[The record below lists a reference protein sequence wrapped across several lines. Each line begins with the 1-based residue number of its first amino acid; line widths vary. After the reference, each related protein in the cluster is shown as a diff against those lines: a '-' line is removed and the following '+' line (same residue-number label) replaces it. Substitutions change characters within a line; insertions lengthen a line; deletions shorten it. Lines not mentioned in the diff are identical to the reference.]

1 MALLRPSIPRLTTR
15 WRLLL
20 GLVAGAG
27 CAGAN
32 GGQSRP
38 APAVA
43 KRPPAGSVTTLHEQL
58 QASLERQSDLERRV
72 EDLSS
77 QLYEV
82 QERNAPRSIE
92 IRSGARRAV
101 AIRPT
106 PEGYRSQSVDDTT
119 EEAPPPPAT
128 TERPSLSIDGSRV
141 RYDEPGGERTRYKLT
156 EPTPAPKRPQ
166 RTPPAHQPL
175 IPTDVVAEGST
186 PPPPAPR
193 APAPVAGPDRLVAKA
208 AVPPAAAAA
217 RGTVSPPAAPP
228 VAAPPVAAKVET
240 PRPAPVP
247 RTRPTPEAAPLPP
260 VGEAVVRASEPAARS
275 ERPVEPASH
284 LAQGEVPDRYR
295 EALDLLR
302 KGQHEPAMAVF
313 RGIVADHPRHDLA
326 DNAQYWLGE
335 AYYDQKDFDRASV
348 EFKRVIDRF
357 PKGNKVPDALY
368 KLALCHAQRNQT
380 QAAKAALEK
389 LLRSYPKAEVAKKA
403 RDRLGTLRGA

>member
-20 GLVAGAG
+20 GLAAAVG
-27 CAGAN
+27 CASAN
-32 GGQSRP
+32 GGQPRP
-38 APAVA
+38 APGAV
-43 KRPPAGSVTTLHEQL
+43 KHPPPGSVTTLHEQL
-58 QASLERQSDLERRV
+58 QASLDRQNDLERRV

-106 PEGYRSQSVDDTT
+106 TEGYRSQAVDDPP
-119 EEAPPPPAT
+119 EEAAPPPPT
-128 TERPSLSIDGSRV
+128 SERPSLSIDGSRV

-156 EPTPAPKRPQ
+156 EPTPARQ
-166 RTPPAHQPL
+166 RAQRVPPVQKPL

-186 PPPPAPR
+186 PPSPAPH
-193 APAPVAGPDRLVAKA
+193 APAAGPDRLVARA

-217 RGTVSPPAAPP
+217 RGPVAPPARVVAPP
-228 VAAPPVAAKVET
+228 VAPQPVASSPAKAAAPALPPPV
-240 PRPAPVP
+240 
-247 RTRPTPEAAPLPP
+247 PEPAPLPP
-260 VGEAVVRASEPAARS
+260 VGEAVVRASEPAPRP
-275 ERPVEPASH
+275 ERPPEPATH
-284 LAQGEVPDRYR
+284 LSPGEVPDRYR

-326 DNAQYWLGE
+326 DNAQYWMGE
-335 AYYDQKDFDRASV
+335 SYYDQKDFDRAAV